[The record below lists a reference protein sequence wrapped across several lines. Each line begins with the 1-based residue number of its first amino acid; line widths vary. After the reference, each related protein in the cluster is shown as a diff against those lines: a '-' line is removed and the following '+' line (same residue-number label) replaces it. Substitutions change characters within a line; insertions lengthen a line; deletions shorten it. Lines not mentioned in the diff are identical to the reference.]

1 MASGRRIRWGSDFT
15 GIFDG
20 HGPGDS
26 GVIAAGGEN
35 LEGGIGLIAVNEG
48 SYASTID
55 ETGGILAITNDTADN
70 DNSFLVAGVFSPA
83 QGVLTMRARFKYNNV
98 DCQIFVGFS
107 ETMNIAA
114 PVIPAEF
121 TTSTMA
127 YNGTGGMVGFQYDVG
142 GTDDDFRA
150 LMGDGGAAVS
160 DSSNGIRVNA
170 TVTADQWFEAEVILN
185 PDGVAECWFGD
196 ASDIT
201 SGNEIKLKLVK
212 RFSTGTLVTDTDVFF
227 AVLGIQNSSGNGR
240 ILEVDYFEGTA
251 GRDWRYN

>member
-20 HGPGDS
+20 HGPADS
-26 GVIAAGGEN
+26 GVPATGGEN
-35 LEGGIGLIAVNEG
+35 LEGGIGLVAVNEG
-48 SYASTID
+48 TYASTFD
-55 ETGGILAITNDTADN
+55 ETGGILALTTDTGDN
-70 DNSFLVAGVFSPA
+70 DNVFLVAGVFSPA
-83 QGVLTMRARFKYNNV
+83 DGALTLRARFKANTLT
-98 DCQIFVGFS
+98 CQMFVGFS
-107 ETMNIAA
+107 ETMNIGT

-121 TTSTMA
+121 TTATMT

-150 LMGDGGAAVS
+150 LMGDGGAAIS
-160 DSSNGIRVNA
+160 DSAQGIRVNA
-170 TVTADQWFEAEVILN
+170 DVTVDQWFEAEVILN
-185 PDGVAECWFGD
+185 QDGVAECWFGD

-212 RFSTGTLVTDTDVFF
+212 RFSTGTLVTDTDVFY
-227 AVLGIQNSSGNGR
+227 AVLGLQNSSGDAR
-240 ILEVDYFEGTA
+240 VFEVDYFEGTA